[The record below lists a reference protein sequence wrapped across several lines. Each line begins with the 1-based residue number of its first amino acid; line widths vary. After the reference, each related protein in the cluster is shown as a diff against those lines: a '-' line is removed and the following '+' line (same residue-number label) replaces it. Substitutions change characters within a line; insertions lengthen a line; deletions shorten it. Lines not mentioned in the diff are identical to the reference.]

1 MDRRHARRR
10 AVGEGDG
17 HAEAVRPVVAGL
29 GADDGLAQRDDRG
42 LERLFLHALTLRLPA
57 GDGDDA
63 EVFVRAPLPD
73 DLRGVLERLPE
84 SPLAAPAVREALELT

>member
-1 MDRRHARRR
+1 M
-10 AVGEGDG
+10 VG
-17 HAEAVRPVVAGL
+17 
-29 GADDGLAQRDDRG
+29 DRG

-63 EVFVRAPLPD
+63 GEVFMRAPLPD

-84 SPLAAPAVREALELT
+84 KPLAAPPVREALELT